1 MKVSERKGLLDPKIG
16 GPGPVRPD
24 GGAVAP
30 AGPPTIDQV
39 SVSDA
44 ARELARLRAEVGDV
58 DTVRVAKVE
67 GLSAVM
73 AKGQYSADV
82 RDVARKVL
90 RHVLGELVA

>member
-1 MKVSERKGLLDPKIG
+1 MKVSERKGVLDPKVG
-16 GPGPVRPD
+16 GLGPVRPD
-24 GGAVAP
+24 GQAGAPVAP
-30 AGPPTIDQV
+30 PTTDQV

-58 DTVRVAKVE
+58 GEVRTAKVE

-82 RDVARKVL
+82 RDVAQKLL